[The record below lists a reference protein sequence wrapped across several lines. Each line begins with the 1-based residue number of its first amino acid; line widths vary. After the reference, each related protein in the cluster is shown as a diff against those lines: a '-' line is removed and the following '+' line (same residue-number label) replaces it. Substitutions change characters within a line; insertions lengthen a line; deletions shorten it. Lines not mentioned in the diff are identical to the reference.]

1 MDREVWRLQFLR
13 LQSQTRLSIRVHALG
28 WPLSVL
34 TSLTLTYLALPPPW
48 LHSVY
53 ILPSPGTALPQKSGH
68 HAPHSLISDPSSSH
82 ILQRSIDLVMTS
94 SPWTDPTAFP
104 LPHPFLTPHHSSHQL
119 SFHDLL
125 WSLVIPIAPKVTT
138 PFSLHPFDTPGKA
151 PPLMKF
157 NHPCWH
163 WSLWT
168 LLENSTPLCSL
179 PSFRRWPQHW
189 TGILVN
195 VLVCS
200 LPHCLQFLLCPYT
213 SLIP

>member
-1 MDREVWRLQFLR
+1 MEGAGLYLKITSLPVPSLANCRCPPWGFPSSSVVKNLPAIAEEIRDAGSIPELGRSSGRGNGTPLQYSCLVDPMDREVWRLQFLR

-125 WSLVIPIAPKVTT
+125 
-138 PFSLHPFDTPGKA
+138 
-151 PPLMKF
+151 
-157 NHPCWH
+157 
-163 WSLWT
+163 
-168 LLENSTPLCSL
+168 
-179 PSFRRWPQHW
+179 
-189 TGILVN
+189 
-195 VLVCS
+195 
-200 LPHCLQFLLCPYT
+200 
-213 SLIP
+213 

>member
-1 MDREVWRLQFLR
+1 MVKNLPAIAEEIRDAGSIPELGRSSGRGNGTPLQYSCLVDPMDREVWRLQFLR

-125 WSLVIPIAPKVTT
+125 
-138 PFSLHPFDTPGKA
+138 
-151 PPLMKF
+151 
-157 NHPCWH
+157 
-163 WSLWT
+163 
-168 LLENSTPLCSL
+168 
-179 PSFRRWPQHW
+179 
-189 TGILVN
+189 
-195 VLVCS
+195 
-200 LPHCLQFLLCPYT
+200 
-213 SLIP
+213 